1 MAKSLRKRKKKVVV
15 MYAIAMHIYIIPHI
29 LFIVLDLTLEYEHDP
44 SFSEDGPVRMSQS
57 SLAIQFPRTRNAHL
71 PTIDVVNAT
80 AAVALTHAHQSP
92 HTSLIDRITDEWIS
106 PANLL
111 ARPYVHPAAARS
123 LPLLVPG
130 ARRRRY
136 RHRRLAPRTCHARA
150 RRPWLALIPSR
161 LHHLGA
167 TAGYK

>member
-1 MAKSLRKRKKKVVV
+1 MPFLCIYTSYHIHYLLFLTSLWSTN
-15 MYAIAMHIYIIPHI
+15 M
-29 LFIVLDLTLEYEHDP
+29 TL
-44 SFSEDGPVRMSQS
+44 V
-57 SLAIQFPRTRNAHL
+57 FPRTALFVCPRAHSPFNSHAL
-71 PTIDVVNAT
+71 ATATYQTIDVVDAT